1 MKTAPLMTRW
11 ATLVEPTAPLPEYP
25 RPQLVRKEWLNLN
38 GIWEFQKASAGEAP
52 KFGEELAGSILVPFP
67 VESALSGVM
76 EHHDRLWYRRTLT
89 IPAGWQGKR
98 ILLHFGAVDYE
109 SEAFLNGHSLGLH
122 KGGYDA
128 FSYDITDFLT
138 KDSSQELIVRVFDPT
153 DDGGQPRGKQTTR
166 PRRIMYT
173 PTTGIWQTV
182 WLEPVD
188 LAHIES
194 LTITPDI
201 DHGKV
206 QLTVHASAS
215 TAGTKAHVVIKDGD
229 RMVCEAE
236 AEIGVTTDIAIPS
249 PKLWSPD
256 SPFLYD
262 LKATLGKSGD
272 SVGSYFGMRKISLGK
287 VNGMT
292 RMMLNN
298 EFVFQLG
305 PLDQGFWPDGIYTP
319 PTDDA
324 IRCDIAKMKE
334 LGYNMVRKHIKVE
347 PARWYYW
354 TDKLGLLVW
363 QDMPS
368 ANSYVNPASTPPTED
383 KAEFED
389 ELKRMIEAHKS
400 ITSIVV
406 WVVFNEGQGQF
417 DTGRMVDIV
426 RKLDPSRLINEA
438 SGNDVTGAGD
448 INDIHAYP
456 EPSVRRVVPNQAMAC
471 GEFGGIGYLVLEH
484 SWGKRGTGYSNI
496 ETPTDLVCLYAEF
509 IEKLKLMRDQRNLS
523 AAVYTQLT
531 DVEMEVNGLLTYDR
545 LDKVAAETIRR
556 VNRFEF
562 KLPRYGVLM
571 PTSEESGQTWKFTI
585 DDPGPTWIKPSF
597 DDAHW
602 HEGTGIFGNDPHA
615 RTPWLGNDLWMRKHF
630 NPGKLTTEDLD
641 NIVTRD
647 FHTGEADLYI
657 NGVKSFP
664 YLRSSEGYEN
674 RAIKQDARHA
684 IVPEG
689 DNVIAI
695 HFHPKGTGRSIDVGL
710 YLREKVAV

>member
-1 MKTAPLMTRW
+1 
-11 ATLVEPTAPLPEYP
+11 
-25 RPQLVRKEWLNLN
+25 
-38 GIWEFQKASAGEAP
+38 
-52 KFGEELAGSILVPFP
+52 
-67 VESALSGVM
+67 
-76 EHHDRLWYRRTLT
+76 
-89 IPAGWQGKR
+89 
-98 ILLHFGAVDYE
+98 
-109 SEAFLNGHSLGLH
+109 
-122 KGGYDA
+122 
-128 FSYDITDFLT
+128 
-138 KDSSQELIVRVFDPT
+138 
-153 DDGGQPRGKQTTR
+153 
-166 PRRIMYT
+166 
-173 PTTGIWQTV
+173 
-182 WLEPVD
+182 
-188 LAHIES
+188 
-194 LTITPDI
+194 
-201 DHGKV
+201 
-206 QLTVHASAS
+206 
-215 TAGTKAHVVIKDGD
+215 
-229 RMVCEAE
+229 
-236 AEIGVTTDIAIPS
+236 
-249 PKLWSPD
+249 
-256 SPFLYD
+256 
-262 LKATLGKSGD
+262 
-272 SVGSYFGMRKISLGK
+272 
-287 VNGMT
+287 
-292 RMMLNN
+292 
-298 EFVFQLG
+298 
-305 PLDQGFWPDGIYTP
+305 
-319 PTDDA
+319 
-324 IRCDIAKMKE
+324 
-334 LGYNMVRKHIKVE
+334 
-347 PARWYYW
+347 
-354 TDKLGLLVW
+354 
-363 QDMPS
+363 
-368 ANSYVNPASTPPTED
+368 
-383 KAEFED
+383 
-389 ELKRMIEAHKS
+389 
-400 ITSIVV
+400 
-406 WVVFNEGQGQF
+406 
-417 DTGRMVDIV
+417 
-426 RKLDPSRLINEA
+426 
-438 SGNDVTGAGD
+438 VTGAGD